1 MTQMM
6 QYALFGLVILVI
18 AFYTSLHTYKEPFRE
33 LVVPCKS
40 LYKKKKQ
47 EKR

>member
-18 AFYTSLHTYKEPFRE
+18 AFHTSLHTYKEPFHEFLE
-33 LVVPCKS
+33 L
-40 LYKKKKQ
+40 
-47 EKR
+47 